1 MLKEVQP
8 FAFHH
13 SSERRKQ
20 AIAFLEKV
28 RNDYMLRDKISTANN
43 DDDLISIAKQAGF
56 HPSTGDIWLY
66 EDRNFKRKAA
76 LRGWYFHDLAHH

>member
-28 RNDYMLRDKISTANN
+28 KNDYTLRDKISTANN
-43 DDDLISIAKQAGF
+43 DNDLVSIAEQAGF
-56 HPSTGDIWLY
+56 HPSTEDIWLY
-66 EDRNFKRKAA
+66 EDRSFKRKAA
-76 LRGWYFHDLAHH
+76 LRGWYFHDLTHQ

>member
-8 FAFHH
+8 FAFYHA
-13 SSERRKQ
+13 SDRRKQ

-28 RNDYMLRDKISTANN
+28 RSDYTLRDKISTANN

-56 HPSTGDIWLY
+56 NPSTEDIWLY
-66 EDRNFKRKAA
+66 EDRSFKRKAA
-76 LRGWYFHDLAHH
+76 LRGWYFHNLAHH

>member
-13 SSERRKQ
+13 TSERQKQ

-28 RNDYMLRDKISTANN
+28 KNDYTLRDKISTANN
-43 DDDLISIAKQAGF
+43 DDDLVSIAKQAGF
-56 HPSTGDIWLY
+56 HPSTEDTWLY
-66 EDRNFKRKAA
+66 EDRSFKRKAA
-76 LRGWYFHDLAHH
+76 LRRWYFHDLAHH

>member
-1 MLKEVQP
+1 VLKEVQP

-13 SSERRKQ
+13 SSERQKQ

-28 RNDYMLRDKISTANN
+28 KNDYTLRDKISTANN
-43 DDDLISIAKQAGF
+43 DDDLVSIAKQAGF
-56 HPSTGDIWLY
+56 HPSTEDIWLY
-66 EDRNFKRKAA
+66 EDRSFKRKAA

>member
-1 MLKEVQP
+1 MPKEVQP

-28 RNDYMLRDKISTANN
+28 KNDYTLRDKISTANN
-43 DDDLISIAKQAGF
+43 DDDLVSIAKQAGF
-56 HPSTGDIWLY
+56 HPSTEDIWLY
-66 EDRNFKRKAA
+66 EDLSFKRKAA

>member
-28 RNDYMLRDKISTANN
+28 KNDYTLRDKISTANN
-43 DDDLISIAKQAGF
+43 DNDLVSIAEQAGF
-56 HPSTGDIWLY
+56 HPSTEDIWLY
-66 EDRNFKRKAA
+66 EDRSFKRKAA
-76 LRGWYFHDLAHH
+76 LRGWYFHDLVHH

>member
-13 SSERRKQ
+13 SSERQKQ

-28 RNDYMLRDKISTANN
+28 KNDYTLRDKISTANN
-43 DDDLISIAKQAGF
+43 DDDLVSIAEQAGF
-56 HPSTGDIWLY
+56 HPSTEDIWLY
-66 EDRNFKRKAA
+66 EDRSFKRKAA
-76 LRGWYFHDLAHH
+76 LRGWYFHDLVHH

>member
-1 MLKEVQP
+1 
-8 FAFHH
+8 
-13 SSERRKQ
+13 
-20 AIAFLEKV
+20 
-28 RNDYMLRDKISTANN
+28 MLRDKISTANN

-56 HPSTGDIWLY
+56 HPSTEDIWLY

>member
-28 RNDYMLRDKISTANN
+28 KNDYTLRDKISTANN
-43 DDDLISIAKQAGF
+43 DDDLVSIAEQAGF
-56 HPSTGDIWLY
+56 HPSTEDIWLY
-66 EDRNFKRKAA
+66 EDRSFKRKAA
-76 LRGWYFHDLAHH
+76 LRGWYFHDLPHH